1 MINKSLRPSVIV
13 KVYCFLHFT
22 WAIHTQRY
30 LFPPLLSSTN
40 IFPLIKYNNNNFWEE
55 SEDNNNHF
63 LPLSPAS
70 LTMGVCSAIF
80 CYFLLHLV
88 SCHIPPSI
96 FSSCEF
102 SQNDFYNHYAHSCMH
117 VCAHRFSK
125 CRFRMCI
132 AKIVEYV
139 LVVCRPLLSDQR
151 IVLWIKAITVS
162 TTVLNHRSLFI
173 YFTIFYP
180 YSLIYLNCFVSLGY
194 QGLCFQQNVGYW
206 FSYGYI
212 RGYFDATSSIPSSG
226 E

>member
-1 MINKSLRPSVIV
+1 VKTIIIIFSL
-13 KVYCFLHFT
+13 
-22 WAIHTQRY
+22 
-30 LFPPLLSSTN
+30 
-40 IFPLIKYNNNNFWEE
+40 
-55 SEDNNNHF
+55 
-63 LPLSPAS
+63 
-70 LTMGVCSAIF
+70 
-80 CYFLLHLV
+80 FLLHRWQWECVLQFSV
-88 SCHIPPSI
+88 IFYCTWSHATSLPSI